1 MTSVMG
7 EVSNMTIVMRAMNS
21 RQRTVR
27 SAALLFRER
36 GVDGTGLREVVEHA
50 EAPRG
55 SLQHHFPGGKE
66 QLVVEAVAWT
76 AEKAA
81 GPLRATLETTPPP
94 PARQVVA
101 ELFTR
106 FRRLLTSTDY
116 RAGCPIAAAVVD
128 GGADRDTVAVAT
140 RQAFQHWA
148 APLELALQRGGLSEL
163 RAPRVAL
170 LIISSIEGA
179 LIMSRARH
187 DMDALDAVAAEID
200 LLLTDGPEP
209 QRTVSQV

>member
-1 MTSVMG
+1 MTTVMD
-7 EVSNMTIVMRAMNS
+7 AMNS

-66 QLVVEAVAWT
+66 QLVVEAVAWI
-76 AEKAA
+76 AGKAA
-81 GPLRATLETTPPP
+81 DPLRATLGTTPPP

-106 FRRLLTSTDY
+106 FRRLLTMTDY

-128 GGADRDTVAVAT
+128 GGAERDAVAVAT
-140 RQAFQHWA
+140 RQAFGQWA
-148 APLELALQRGGLSEL
+148 APLELALRRGGLSEL
-163 RAPRVAL
+163 RASRVAL
-170 LIISSIEGA
+170 LIISSVEGA

-187 DMDALDAVAAEID
+187 DTDALDAVAAEID
-200 LLLTDGPEP
+200 LLLARPA
-209 QRTVSQV
+209 

>member
-1 MTSVMG
+1 MVTM
-7 EVSNMTIVMRAMNS
+7 SNMTTVMDAMNS

-50 EAPRG
+50 KAPRG

-66 QLVVEAVAWT
+66 QLVVEALAWI

-81 GPLRATLETTPPP
+81 APLRATLGTTPPP
-94 PARQVVA
+94 AARQVVA
-101 ELFTR
+101 ELFSR
-106 FRRLLTSTDY
+106 FRRLLTTTDY

-128 GGADRDTVAVAT
+128 GGADRDGVAVAT
-140 RQAFQHWA
+140 REAFQQWA
-148 APLELALQRGGLSEL
+148 APLELALRRGGLPGL

-170 LIISSIEGA
+170 LIISSVEGA
-179 LIMSRARH
+179 LIMSRARL

-200 LLLTDGPEP
+200 LLLTDTPAPRATDP
-209 QRTVSQV
+209 QV

>member
-1 MTSVMG
+1 MTAVMVT
-7 EVSNMTIVMRAMNS
+7 VSNMTGVMDAMDS
-21 RQRTVR
+21 RQRTIR

-66 QLVVEAVAWT
+66 QLVAEAVAWI

-81 GPLRATLETTPPP
+81 DPLRAALEKTPPP

-101 ELFTR
+101 DLFDR
-106 FRRLLTSTDY
+106 FRRLLTMTDY

-128 GGADRDTVAVAT
+128 GGADRDAVASAT
-140 RQAFQHWA
+140 RRAFQQWA
-148 APLELALQRGGLSEL
+148 APLEIALRRGGLPGA
-163 RAPRVAL
+163 RASRLTLV
-170 LIISSIEGA
+170 IISAVEGA

-200 LLLTDGPEP
+200 LLLTEP
-209 QRTVSQV
+209 S

>member
-1 MTSVMG
+1 MTSVM
-7 EVSNMTIVMRAMNS
+7 NAMNS
-21 RQRTVR
+21 RLRTIR

-66 QLVVEAVAWT
+66 QLVVEAVAWI

-81 GPLRATLETTPPP
+81 DPLRATLGTTPPP
-94 PARQVVA
+94 PARRVVA
-101 ELFTR
+101 ELFGR
-106 FRRLLTSTDY
+106 FRRLLTRTDY

-128 GGADRDTVAVAT
+128 GGADRDAVAVAI
-140 RQAFQHWA
+140 REAFQQWA
-148 APLELALQRGGLSEL
+148 APLELALRRGGLSEL

-170 LIISSIEGA
+170 LIISSVEGA

-187 DMDALDAVAAEID
+187 DTDALDAVAAEID
-200 LLLTDGPEP
+200 LLLADAPDPRATDP
-209 QRTVSQV
+209 QV